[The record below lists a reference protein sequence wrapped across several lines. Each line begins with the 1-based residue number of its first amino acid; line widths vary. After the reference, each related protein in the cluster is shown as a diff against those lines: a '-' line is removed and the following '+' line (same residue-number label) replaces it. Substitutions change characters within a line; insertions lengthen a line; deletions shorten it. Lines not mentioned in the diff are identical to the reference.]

1 MAVLCM
7 MLPDDLERKVDLE
20 ARSTGRSRSEILR
33 DAIARLVARRDRERF
48 IAEYI
53 AEATAGY
60 SNPILRREA
69 IAIAGELDAAD
80 SELQDL
86 AGEGDLGERS
96 RAESVEKWWE

>member
-1 MAVLCM
+1 

-20 ARSTGRSRSEILR
+20 ARLTGRSRSEILH

-53 AEATAGY
+53 GEATAGY

-96 RAESVEKWWE
+96 RAESGEKWWE

>member
-1 MAVLCM
+1 MAVLCVI
-7 MLPDDLERKVDLE
+7 LPDDLERKVDLE